1 MISLLFV
8 NATILISFIFLGN
21 QLFQNKN
28 INLTTHV
35 SIKDKLLLG
44 FITGLAGCVLIFYS
58 ITISDSIHLDF
69 RIIAMIIASIYG
81 GFLSNLVTT
90 TLIVIFRIGYYGVN
104 EASIIGSLGLIVLLL
119 AYSIICSFKTKFK
132 MKFIQ
137 MFLFNLLYGIIVFSI
152 LISKHTL
159 LIEVLK
165 NYIFGNT
172 IVCALVYYIL
182 NYIRRLNDLNRKL
195 KYESTKDF
203 LTGLN
208 NVRSFDNMLNILLH
222 NTVEKNEH
230 LSILMLDIDFF
241 KKVNDTYGHSSG
253 DLVLK
258 QFSDIL
264 TNSCRSFDIV
274 SRNGGEEFTAILLDC
289 NCKHATEIAERIRKN
304 VEEALF
310 TIEGNKQIHVTVSI
324 GVASYPDS
332 VLNINNILHSADDAL
347 YLAKRTGRNKVC

>member
-21 QLFQNKN
+21 QLFQNRN
-28 INLTTHV
+28 INLSCDL

-44 FITGLAGCVLIFYS
+44 LITGLAGCVLVFYS
-58 ITISDSIHLDF
+58 ITIYDKIHLDL
-69 RIIAMIIASIYG
+69 RIIAMIISSIYG
-81 GFLSNLVTT
+81 GFLSNLITT

-119 AYSIICSFKTKFK
+119 AYSIIYRFKTSFKVKFV
-132 MKFIQ
+132 Q
-137 MFLFNLLYGIIVFSI
+137 MFLFNLLYGLIVFSI
-152 LISKHTL
+152 LISNYTVL
-159 LIEVLK
+159 LEVLK
-165 NYIFGNT
+165 NYIIANI
-172 IVCALVYYIL
+172 IVCILVYYML
-182 NYIRRLNDLNRKL
+182 DYISKMNALNRKL

-208 NVRSFDNMLNILLH
+208 NVRSFDHMLNKLI
-222 NTVEKNEH
+222 NNAMEKNEH

-264 TNSCRSFDIV
+264 MNSCRSFDIV

-310 TIEGNKQIHVTVSI
+310 TIEDNKQIHVTVSI

-332 VLNINNILHSADDAL
+332 VVNISNILDAADDAL